1 MKIARL
7 AGFMLALCAACAQ
20 AAPVSDTDFEL
31 GRLYRNGIG
40 VERDSARAFALIA
53 RGANGGHAAAMF
65 ILSAMLAAGEGA
77 PTDVALARRYLEAAA
92 ELELPEAMQQLAMN
106 LREGAP
112 GFERDEARAATL
124 MNKVAHAMR
133 HRHHH

>member
-7 AGFMLALCAACAQ
+7 ACTVLALCAACAQ
-20 AAPVSDTDFEL
+20 AAPVSGTNFEL
-31 GRLYRNGIG
+31 GRMYRTGIG
-40 VERDSARAFALIA
+40 VERDSARAFALLKQA
-53 RGANGGHAAAMF
+53 AHSGHAAAMF
-65 ILSAMLAAGEGA
+65 LLSGMLAAGEGA
-77 PTDVALARRYLEAAA
+77 PRDVALARRYLEAAA

-112 GFERDEARAATL
+112 GFERDDARAATL

-133 HRHHH
+133 HRAHH